1 MPPTAADPL
10 KLKAAPGH
18 RAMEAFASV
27 GGGGAGN
34 PAIKFCFPGPTLIQ
48 LKKLKHHTVG
58 GFQGMDRPR
67 IPNAKFVGG
76 KGAAAAWQMAEP
88 AIACREAMGGLAMG
102 HPGVKLPPHEC
113 MARCQDEL
121 RKLAALGQKLKNM
134 RVAEPGDG
142 WVEGEAGVF
151 PAPSAIELQE
161 FVLGMPAAKSM
172 MIAKGRLAAG
182 LPCECN
188 VGVARRAAMIQRWVE
203 RLGVPPG
210 ASKRCGGAL
219 GETVPAPPNNKRQTR
234 LGEGGPTMKRQKTDS
249 GGEPGAPTAVES

>member
-1 MPPTAADPL
+1 
-10 KLKAAPGH
+10 
-18 RAMEAFASV
+18 MEAFASV

-48 LKKLKHHTVG
+48 LKKLKCHTVG

-67 IPNAKFVGG
+67 IPNVKFVGG
-76 KGAAAAWQMAEP
+76 KRAAAVWQMAEP
-88 AIACREAMGGLAMG
+88 AIACREAMGGLATG

-121 RKLAALGQKLKNM
+121 RKLAALEQKLKNM

-142 WVEGEAGVF
+142 WVEGEAGVLL
-151 PAPSAIELQE
+151 APNAIELQE
-161 FVLGMPAAKSM
+161 FVPGMPAAKSM

-188 VGVARRAAMIQRWVE
+188 VDVASRAATIQRWVE
-203 RLGVPPG
+203 RLGAPPG
-210 ASKRCGGAL
+210 ASKRRGDAC
-219 GETVPAPPNNKRQTR
+219 GETAPNNKRQTR
-234 LGEGGPTMKRQKTDS
+234 LGEGGSTMKRQKTDS